1 MMMKSTEKRP
11 GKSVEPP
18 IYLDYNATTPVDPEV
33 IQAMEPFFRE
43 HFGNPSSSHYYGS
56 ITRTAIEKARLQLAR
71 FISAKPQEIIFT
83 SGGTESNNLAIQGIA
98 YENQHKG
105 RHIITSTVEHPAVS
119 EVCKYLEKNGFRIT
133 YVPVD
138 HYGMIDPS
146 DVEEAIRK
154 DTILI
159 SIMHANNEVGTI
171 QPLKEI
177 ADIAKAHGIVFHSD
191 GAQSLGKIHVDVN
204 ELNVDMFSI
213 AGHKV
218 YAPKG
223 IGALY
228 IRDGIKIEK
237 VYHGADHEQNQRP
250 GTENVLQIVGLGKA
264 CEVAGEN
271 FDSSIESM
279 KKSRDLLEKTLLNE
293 FPEMK
298 INGHPDIRL
307 PNTLNVSFRNL
318 EASSLL
324 LAMHRVAASAG
335 AACHTNE
342 ITISP
347 VLEAM
352 HLPVDLAMGTIRF
365 STGRWST
372 EKEILKASEEIIKR
386 VKEFLPAS
394 TDKVIHINDDD
405 EVKLTQY
412 THGLGCAC
420 KLRPQDLETVL
431 KDMPVVFD
439 SNILVG
445 PETADDAA
453 VYKINDELA
462 LVQTVDFFTPVVDDP
477 YQFGAIA
484 ATNALSDIYAM
495 GANPSFALNIVGFPA
510 KRLPL
515 SVLTKILQGA
525 ADKAKEAGIPILG
538 GHTVEDNEP
547 KFGMVVSGFVHPE
560 KMWKNE
566 GALPGDVLVLSK
578 PLGLGIMS
586 TALKRGL
593 LDKNKKEEIADLMME
608 LNKSVADFISDYD
621 IHSCTDVTGFGL
633 LGHLMET
640 LKASGVSAELWMD
653 HIPLID
659 GVESAAAGGVI
670 PGGTKNNLSFVED
683 DVEFMKELG
692 SLSKYLLADAQTSGG
707 LLFSIPAQQLKDL
720 IERSKSSGLDLHPIG
735 TITKKGEKYLSVFA
749 AKKN

>member
-1 MMMKSTEKRP
+1 MMMKSTEKLP
-11 GKSVEPP
+11 GNNPALP

-33 IQAMEPFFRE
+33 IDAMEPFFRE
-43 HFGNPSSSHYYGS
+43 HFGNPSSSHYYGA
-56 ITRTAIEKARLQLAR
+56 ITRTAIEKARVQVAK
-71 FISAKPQEIIFT
+71 FISAKPHEIIFT

-98 YENQHKG
+98 FENRHKG
-105 RHIITSTVEHPAVS
+105 RHIITSTIEHPAVS
-119 EVCKYLEKNGFRIT
+119 EVCKYLEENDFSVT
-133 YVPVD
+133 YIPVD
-138 HYGMIDPS
+138 QYGMIDPA
-146 DVEEAIRK
+146 DIEEAIRH

-171 QPLKEI
+171 QPVK
-177 ADIAKAHGIVFHSD
+177 DIAKIAKSHGIIFHSD
-191 GAQSLGKIHVDVN
+191 GAQALGKTPVSVGDLHVD
-204 ELNVDMFSI
+204 LYSI
-213 AGHKV
+213 AGHKI

-228 IRDGIKIEK
+228 IRDGIKIK
-237 VYHGADHEQNQRP
+237 KIYHGADHEQNQRP

-271 FDSSIESM
+271 FEAHIESM
-279 KKSRDLLEKTLLNE
+279 KISRDLLEANLLAE
-293 FPEMK
+293 FPDMR

-307 PNTLNVSFRNL
+307 PNTLNVSFRNM

-324 LAMHRVAASAG
+324 LAMDKVAASAG
-335 AACHTNE
+335 AACHADEVTV
-342 ITISP
+342 SA

-352 HLPVDLAMGTIRF
+352 RMPVEWAMGTIRF

-372 EKEILKASEEIIKR
+372 EEEIGRASIEITKKL
-386 VKEFLPAS
+386 KEFLPS
-394 TDKVIHINDDD
+394 SEEEVHFQDD
-405 EVKLTQY
+405 ETVRLTQY

-431 KDMPVVFD
+431 KDLPVVYN
-439 SNILVG
+439 SNVLLG

-453 VYKINDELA
+453 VYKISDELA

-484 ATNALSDIYAM
+484 AANALSDIYAM
-495 GANPSFALNIVGFPA
+495 GATPSFALNIVGFPA

-515 SVLTKILQGA
+515 SVLKKILLGA

-566 GALPGDVLVLSK
+566 GALAGDILVLSK
-578 PLGLGIMS
+578 PIGLGIMS

-593 LDKNKKEEIADLMME
+593 LDKSKIDEIGSLMME
-608 LNKSVADFISDYD
+608 LNKSVADFIRDYD

-633 LGHLMET
+633 LGHLLET
-640 LKASGVSAELWMD
+640 LKASEVSAELWMD
-653 HIPLID
+653 HIPLIE

-670 PGGTKNNLSFVED
+670 PGGTKNNLAYVEN
-683 DVEFMKELG
+683 DVVFKDELG
-692 SLSKYLLADAQTSGG
+692 VMSKYLLADAQTSGG
-707 LLFSIPAQQLKDL
+707 LLFSVPPQQLNDL
-720 IERSKSSGLDLHPIG
+720 IERSKSLGLNLHPIG
-735 TITKKGEKYLSVFA
+735 TIIDKEEKYLSVYS
-749 AKKN
+749 AKRN

>member
-1 MMMKSTEKRP
+1 MMMKSTEKTP
-11 GKSVEPP
+11 GNSASLP

-43 HFGNPSSSHYYGS
+43 HFGNPSSSHYYGA
-56 ITRTAIEKARLQLAR
+56 ITRTAIEKARVQVAR
-71 FISAKPQEIIFT
+71 FISAKPHEIIFT

-98 YENQHKG
+98 FENRHKG
-105 RHIITSTVEHPAVS
+105 RHIITSTIEHPAVS
-119 EVCKYLEKNGFRIT
+119 EVCKYLEENDFNVT
-133 YVPVD
+133 YIPVD
-138 HYGMIDPS
+138 QYGMIDPA
-146 DVEEAIRK
+146 DIEEAIRH

-171 QPLKEI
+171 QPVKEI
-177 ADIAKAHGIVFHSD
+177 ANIAKSHGIIFHSD
-191 GAQSLGKIHVDVN
+191 GAQSLGKTPVNVGDLHVD
-204 ELNVDMFSI
+204 LYSI
-213 AGHKV
+213 AGHKI

-228 IRDGIKIEK
+228 IRDGIKIK
-237 VYHGADHEQNQRP
+237 KIYHGADHEQNQRP

-271 FDSSIESM
+271 FDAHIESM
-279 KKSRDLLEKTLLNE
+279 RTSRDLLEANLLEE
-293 FPEMK
+293 FPEMR

-307 PNTLNVSFRNL
+307 PNTLNVSFRNM

-324 LAMHRVAASAG
+324 LAMDKVAASAG
-335 AACHTNE
+335 AACHADEVTV
-342 ITISP
+342 SA

-352 HLPVDLAMGTIRF
+352 RLPVDWAMGTIRF

-372 EKEILKASEEIIKR
+372 RDEIEKASIEIIKKL
-386 VKEFLPAS
+386 KEFLPS
-394 TDKVIHINDDD
+394 SSEMDHHFQDDD
-405 EVKLTQY
+405 TVKLTQF

-431 KDMPVVFD
+431 KDMPVVY
-439 SNILVG
+439 NENVLLG

-453 VYKINDELA
+453 VYKISDELA

-495 GANPSFALNIVGFPA
+495 GATPSFALNIVGFPA

-515 SVLTKILQGA
+515 SVLKKILQGA

-547 KFGMVVSGFVHPE
+547 KFGMVVSGFVHPK

-566 GALPGDVLVLSK
+566 GALVGDILVLSK
-578 PLGLGIMS
+578 PIGLGIMS

-593 LDKNKKEEIADLMME
+593 LEKSKIGEISALMME
-608 LNKSVADFISDYD
+608 LNKYVADFIRGYD

-633 LGHLMET
+633 MGHLMET
-640 LKASGVSAELWMD
+640 LKASKVSAELWMD
-653 HIPLID
+653 HVPLID
-659 GVESAAAGGVI
+659 GVESAVAGGII
-670 PGGTKNNLSFVED
+670 PGGTKNNLAFVEN
-683 DVEFMKELG
+683 DVVFQDELG
-692 SLSKYLLADAQTSGG
+692 SMSKYLLADAQTSGG
-707 LLFSIPAQQLKDL
+707 LLFSVPAQQLNDL
-720 IERSKSSGLDLHPIG
+720 LDRSKSLNLNLHPIG
-735 TITKKGEKYLSVFA
+735 AVIEKGEKYLSVYT
-749 AKKN
+749 AKRN